1 MQLSDPLQSVL
12 LQFLVCVSS
21 KMWFWKK
28 VERCWSRR
36 PLLFSFAAVTARQQW
51 DGGVGLFALFCCVAF
66 YSTTATSWTGA
77 WPSGENGCFL
87 VSYILPFAAQHIL
100 ASKRRFSDARR
111 QGWKSEG
118 GSQTVRVLQE
128 GPGPLS
134 PELTPH
140 WLMPSLP
147 GFWLAGT
154 RRGALSSCYY
164 GGSRTTGG
172 TWPRGIPWKLRSS
185 LSLKGDLSAGL
196 VAPPITPSSLC
207 CQEVLSYCNW
217 LFRVISEDLRCHYI
231 SVGKSYFLVTFS
243 QNSRGFRQIFYRG
256 LSQTSKLHF
265 HINSIFLIWSQNQ
278 RGVKRI

>member
-134 PELTPH
+134 PKLTPH

-196 VAPPITPSSLC
+196 VAPPITPSRC
-207 CQEVLSYCNW
+207 CQEMLSYCNW
-217 LFRVISEDLRCHYI
+217 LFRVISEECEVSLHI
-231 SVGKSYFLVTFS
+231 SWSILLSGD
-243 QNSRGFRQIFYRG
+243 IF
-256 LSQTSKLHF
+256 TKF
-265 HINSIFLIWSQNQ
+265 
-278 RGVKRI
+278 KRI